1 MIETIQ
7 ETNGTMTLQDLEN
20 YKVIS
25 RDVLHTEYR
34 GYDVYGMSSPAS
46 GAVSLNILNTMAGYE
61 DQDKDGNQTL
71 HNYIEAMKF
80 AYGARVRLG
89 DPDFVEGV
97 AEFEDEMLDLT
108 TARKIRD
115 KINPLAAQDIEAY
128 DPSKIY
134 SSDGHG
140 TSHIVTAD
148 ESGMAVS
155 LTTTVNL
162 IFGAQIMDNLTGIIM

>member
-1 MIETIQ
+1 MIKTIQ
-7 ETNGTMTLQDLEN
+7 ETNGTMTLDDLKN

-25 RDVLHTEYR
+25 RDVLHTQYR
-34 GYDVYGMSSPAS
+34 GYNIHAISSPAS
-46 GAVSLNILNTMAGYE
+46 GAVSLNILNTMDGYE
-61 DQDKDGNQTL
+61 NQDKDGNLTL

-89 DPDFVEGV
+89 DPDFVDGV
-97 AEFEDEMLDLT
+97 AQFEDDMLNLT
-108 TARKIRD
+108 TAQRIRD
-115 KINPLAAQDIEAY
+115 KIDPLTAQDTKVY
-128 DPSKIY
+128 DPSKLY

-148 ESGMAVS
+148 QSGMAVS

-162 IFGAQIMDNLTGIIM
+162 IFGAQIMDNATGIIM